1 VCGGCGDWSLMG
13 VWGRWAL
20 MWLMWW
26 LLVVGKEAEFQLS
39 LSYEA
44 DTGTS

>member
-1 VCGGCGDWSLMG
+1 MG
-13 VWGRWAL
+13 VD
-20 MWLMWW
+20 
-26 LLVVGKEAEFQLS
+26 VVDVVVVEVGKEAEFQLS